1 MGNDQQERK
10 EFLVKQLEWYKR
22 QDCILEEIEK
32 KLFHMN
38 ELVKYAC
45 DHDLMSLEI
54 DELNSRL
61 NVLKREIFSLEE
73 QLHSITH

>member
-1 MGNDQQERK
+1 MLQKAR
-10 EFLVKQLEWYKR
+10 LL
-22 QDCILEEIEK
+22 LEEIGK
-32 KLFHMN
+32 KLFHMK

-45 DHDLMSLEI
+45 NHDFMSLEI